1 MLAHLNDGEYN
12 GARILQLETARL
24 MHTQSYT
31 FDPAL
36 PGLAHGFEEQIINGR
51 RLIGHG
57 GDSAGFHTSLRLIP
71 DEKVGLY
78 VAFNSAN
85 VGDARETLLQMFMDR
100 YFPAPQSEGNSVS
113 DENANLTENIPLDRY
128 TGFYTD
134 SSVSYQDPRRIRAFS
149 SMLWIRPG
157 PNNTLQRTYLLGLSV
172 EGTWVPVRPMVLRDA
187 DTGAP
192 AIFKADE
199 QGRVRYMRDS
209 GSVATAVIRV
219 KQPWYGGQVFH
230 FGLLVFSLLTF
241 LLTVIAAVVAF
252 FISLRKRA
260 AGRHSPWQE
269 RLARGIALALCLA
282 FIFLVAIFIQKNDD
296 PLQPLIIIMAWLIA
310 IWLGDCTIQ

>member
-1 MLAHLNDGEYN
+1 
-12 GARILQLETARL
+12 
-24 MHTQSYT
+24 
-31 FDPAL
+31 
-36 PGLAHGFEEQIINGR
+36 
-51 RLIGHG
+51 
-57 GDSAGFHTSLRLIP
+57 LIP
-71 DEKVGLY
+71 EEKVGLY

-100 YFPAPQSEGNSVS
+100 YFPAPQSEGDPAGN
-113 DENANLTENIPLDRY
+113 ENASITENIPLDRY
-128 TGFYTD
+128 TGFYTN
-134 SSVSYQDPRRIRAFS
+134 SRLSYQNPRRIWALS
-149 SMLWIRPG
+149 SMVWIRPG
-157 PNNTLQRTYLLGLSV
+157 PNNTLQKTYLLGLSV

-187 DTGAP
+187 DTGAL

-199 QGRVRYMRDS
+199 QGQVRYMRDS
-209 GSVATAVIRV
+209 GEVATAIIRI

-260 AGRHSPWQE
+260 TGRYSPWQA

-282 FIFLVAIFIQKNDD
+282 FIFFVVIFILKNDD
-296 PLQPLIIIMAWLIA
+296 PLQPLILIMAWLIA
-310 IWLGDCTIQ
+310 ILSAGVTFMAIAAWWKGWWGLAGRLHYTVIALAALAFTWFESYWCFLVL